1 MKLFGLNIGGNKQL
15 EQAAEAPAAQV
26 ADSKPKAPSYRTAEL
41 SVDKLVSAL
50 ESEIDSGGLAF
61 KDAKLMMSGLA
72 GVASGA
78 GSTFTLDQLTENGA
92 KTKDLLEFITG
103 QNDARKAA
111 GLNPKVEDL
120 QLQLGLAEQNLGA
133 IKLEQFIIY
142 SAQVGELSKLAADV
156 KPGAAQQLGAAF
168 GA

>member
-1 MKLFGLNIGGNKQL
+1 MKVFGFNIGGNKQL
-15 EQAAEAPAAQV
+15 ETQAPAAPV
-26 ADSKPKAPSYRTAEL
+26 AEAKLKAPSYRTQEL
-41 SVDKLVSAL
+41 SVDKLVTAL
-50 ESEIDSGGLAF
+50 EGEINSGGLDF

-72 GVASGA
+72 GVASGP
-78 GSTFTLDQLTENGA
+78 GSSFTLDQLVENQA

-120 QLQLGLAEQNLGA
+120 QLQLGLAEQSLGA
-133 IKLEQFIIY
+133 IKLEQFLLY
-142 SAQVGELSKLAADV
+142 SAKTGELSKLAADV
-156 KPGAAQQLGAAF
+156 KPGATEQLGAAF